1 MNNLRHTAAVAA
13 LAVGFA
19 LPFAAQSLA
28 TETMDVSSTTCAD
41 LMAMSQEE
49 QSATMDAMHMA
60 QSDMASDDMAA
71 DDMASDDM
79 ASDDM
84 ASDDMASDDMAADDM
99 AADDMASDDM
109 ASDDM
114 ASDDKMSEETKA
126 MMSACEGNPDMMAMD
141 AMKSSMDQ

>member
-1 MNNLRHTAAVAA
+1 MKNLHRTATVAA

-28 TETMDVSSTTCAD
+28 QETMDVSSTTCAD
-41 LMAMSQEE
+41 MMAMSQEE

-60 QSDMASDDMAA
+60 SDEMATDDMAKDGMAKDDMAEGDMAADDMAVDDMAA
-71 DDMASDDM
+71 DDMASDEM

-84 ASDDMASDDMAADDM
+84 AKDDMAKDDM
-99 AADDMASDDM
+99 
-109 ASDDM
+109 
-114 ASDDKMSEETKA
+114 MSEEAMA

-141 AMKSSMDQ
+141 AMKSSMEK